1 MVQLSNGFRERN
13 HINTVKGIPLPNR
26 LHIPGPKINSSKR
39 VNNLLDMVPILAG
52 LAVNLQVYLILILS
66 SLNNKPLTLPGCFIF
81 ANLCQ
86 SGLYVHQVHVLVL
99 KDPESLG
106 QPSHALMKGE
116 NNSSLE
122 INLICK

>member
-1 MVQLSNGFRERN
+1 
-13 HINTVKGIPLPNR
+13 
-26 LHIPGPKINSSKR
+26 
-39 VNNLLDMVPILAG
+39 MVPILAG
-52 LAVNLQVYLILILS
+52 LAVNLQVYLMLILS

-122 INLICK
+122 IIGYFLTKGILHFKP